1 MGGDIHRGENR
12 VMQLKDIMFKEVYKD
27 NFNCY
32 FCNLKKCE
40 EIAYIGLKDQY
51 ISHPLMCKKCK
62 NEMEKK

>member
-1 MGGDIHRGENR
+1 
-12 VMQLKDIMFKEVYKD
+12 MQLKDIMFKEVYKD